1 MYITPL
7 PLKGSPV
14 AEFGLHSIRKQLLA
28 IIIQKFGGRLLETP
42 EHIRRAAQ
50 HVIKTKID
58 GDDPVVV
65 VSAPGSTT
73 DRFREMALQITDKPD
88 EREMDMMLSVGER
101 TAMALLAMAIN
112 ADGRHRAVSFTGS
125 QVGIITDNRHT
136 NARIIEV
143 KCLRIRETLDQGNI
157 PIIAGFQGISVEKEI
172 TTLGKGGSDATA
184 VALAAALKA
193 ERCELIKE
201 NGAVFSADPE
211 LVSDAVPLPEIDYDT
226 LEAIS
231 SAGAQVVQPHAAS
244 LAKQHEVT
252 LSITD
257 AEGTK
262 GTLVTDCSL
271 GATGVAAVV
280 INDDLFLTKG
290 SGADPAES
298 GFQGIDF
305 AFWDGSSSLIA
316 ARDCP
321 DSDGT
326 IKAALMS
333 IIGWGTYVERDLV
346 TVSLKSLSDA
356 GIKPI
361 MSFVHRGDF
370 NVLLRSE
377 DGQSA
382 VKAVHK
388 VCLEN
393 RYIKTVLS

>member
-1 MYITPL
+1 M
-7 PLKGSPV
+7 
-14 AEFGLHSIRKQLLA
+14 A

-50 HVIKTKID
+50 YVIKTKID
-58 GDDPVVV
+58 GNDPVVV

-112 ADGRHRAVSFTGS
+112 AEGHHRAVSFTGS
-125 QVGIITDNRHT
+125 QVGIITDTRHT
-136 NARIIEV
+136 DAHIIEV
-143 KCLRIRETLDQGNI
+143 KCLRIREALDRGEI
-157 PIIAGFQGISVEKEI
+157 PIIAGFQGISVDKEI

-231 SAGAQVVQPHAAS
+231 SAGARVVQPHAAS
-244 LAKQHEVT
+244 LAKQHAVT

-262 GTLVTDCSL
+262 GTLVTDRSL
-271 GATGVAAVV
+271 RTTGVAAVV
-280 INDDLFLTKG
+280 IDDNLFLTKG
-290 SGADPAES
+290 SNVDPENKELTK
-298 GFQGIDF
+298 IDF
-305 AFWDGSSSLIA
+305 AFWDSSSSLIVS
-316 ARDCP
+316 RDCP
-321 DSDGT
+321 DSDGA
-326 IKAALMS
+326 IKAALLS
-333 IIGWGTYVERDLV
+333 IIGWGTYVERDIV

-361 MSFVHRGDF
+361 MSLVHNGDF
-370 NVLLRSE
+370 IVLLRSE

-388 VCLEN
+388 ACLEN
-393 RYIKTVLS
+393 RYIKTPMS

>member
-1 MYITPL
+1 
-7 PLKGSPV
+7 
-14 AEFGLHSIRKQLLA
+14 LA

-58 GDDPVVV
+58 GNDPVVI

-112 ADGRHRAVSFTGS
+112 AEGHHRAVSFTGS
-125 QVGIITDNRHT
+125 QVGIITDTHHT
-136 NARIIEV
+136 DARIIEV
-143 KCLRIRETLDQGNI
+143 KCLRIREALDRGEI
-157 PIIAGFQGISVEKEI
+157 PIIAGFQGISVDKEI

-193 ERCELIKE
+193 ERCELVKE

-231 SAGAQVVQPHAAS
+231 TAGAQVVQPHAAS
-244 LAKQHEVT
+244 LAKQHAVT

-262 GTLVTDCSL
+262 GTLVTDRSL
-271 GATGVAAVV
+271 KTTGVAAVV
-280 INDDLFLTKG
+280 IDDNLFLTKG
-290 SGADPAES
+290 SDADLEKKELS
-298 GFQGIDF
+298 EIDF
-305 AFWDGSSSLIA
+305 AFWNSSSSLIVS
-316 ARDCP
+316 RDCP
-321 DSDGT
+321 DGNGVT
-326 IKAALMS
+326 AVALLN
-333 IIGWGTYVERDLV
+333 IIGWGTCVDSDLV

-356 GIKPI
+356 GITPI
-361 MSFVHRGDF
+361 ISLVHRGDF
-370 NVLLRSE
+370 IVLLRSE
-377 DGQSA
+377 DGKDA
-382 VKAVHK
+382 VKVVHK
-388 VCLEN
+388 TCLEN
-393 RYIKTVLS
+393 RYIKTPAS

>member
-1 MYITPL
+1 M
-7 PLKGSPV
+7 S
-14 AEFGLHSIRKQLLA
+14 

-42 EHIRRAAQ
+42 ELILRAAQ
-50 HVIKTKID
+50 HVIKTKIE
-58 GDDPVVV
+58 GNDPVVV

-73 DRFREMALQITDKPD
+73 DRFREMALRITDTPD

-112 ADGRHRAVSFTGS
+112 ADGRHHAVSFTGS
-125 QVGIITDNRHT
+125 QVGIITDSRHT
-136 NARIIEV
+136 DARIIEV
-143 KCLRIRETLDQGNI
+143 KCLRIREALERGEI
-157 PIIAGFQGISVEKEI
+157 PVIAGFQGISIEKEI

-211 LVSDAVPLPEIDYDT
+211 FVPDAVPLPELDYDT
-226 LEAIS
+226 LEAMS

-244 LAKQHEVT
+244 LAKQHAVT

-262 GTLVTDCSL
+262 GTLVTDRRL
-271 GATGVAAVV
+271 EKTGVAAVV
-280 INDDLFLTKG
+280 IEDNLFLIRG
-290 SGADPAES
+290 SESDPAERGS
-298 GFQGIDF
+298 QGIDF
-305 AFWDGSSSLIA
+305 AYWDESSSLVA

-321 DSDGT
+321 DNDGA
-326 IKAALMS
+326 IKAALLS
-333 IIGWGTYVERDLV
+333 IIGWGAHVEKDLV
-346 TVSLKSLSDA
+346 TVSQKSLSDA

-361 MSFVHRGDF
+361 MSLVHRGDF
-370 NVLLRSE
+370 ILLLRSE

-382 VKAVHK
+382 VKAVHEA
-388 VCLEN
+388 CLKN
-393 RYIKTVLS
+393 RFIKTILS